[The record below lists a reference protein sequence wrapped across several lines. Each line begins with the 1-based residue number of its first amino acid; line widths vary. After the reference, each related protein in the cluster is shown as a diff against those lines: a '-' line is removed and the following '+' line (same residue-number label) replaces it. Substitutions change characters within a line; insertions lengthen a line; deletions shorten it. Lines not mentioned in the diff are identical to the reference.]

1 MSELYKRIKD
11 VSSCIKTTVYN
22 LHLQINREEREVSN
36 IMALDMSEEFKK
48 TLLKK
53 HLEKI
58 QELRCKLKDVIDKSC
73 PQDTSCSKPTDTQ
86 HFTKDFKLKF

>member
-11 VSSCIKTTVYN
+11 VSTCIKTTVYN

-36 IMALDMSEEFKK
+36 IMALDMPEEFKK

-58 QELRCKLKDVIDKSC
+58 QELRCKLNSVIGG
-73 PQDTSCSKPTDTQ
+73 SCSQDQTCPT
-86 HFTKDFKLKF
+86 TKTKKSKLKF